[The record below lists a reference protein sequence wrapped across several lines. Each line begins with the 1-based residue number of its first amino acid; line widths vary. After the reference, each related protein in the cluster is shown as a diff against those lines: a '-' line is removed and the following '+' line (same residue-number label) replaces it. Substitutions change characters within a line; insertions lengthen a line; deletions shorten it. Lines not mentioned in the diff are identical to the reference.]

1 LRGGVLRGSRTA
13 YCRRMTDWTGAGRT
27 TAELYLRMAELELH
41 GVSTSYEA
49 LCHAV
54 SGSEA
59 VCALLERLP
68 AGKRQ
73 PNLLLGAVR
82 FLGGPVDDPATF
94 LSFVSSGWDAVA
106 DTMMTHRTQT
116 NEPGRCATLLPLLA
130 SLPQPLALVEV
141 GASAG
146 LCLYPDRY
154 SYRYATSL
162 GEHRLGDSEI
172 VLSCAV
178 TGPAPLPERL
188 PEVVWRAGLD
198 LNPLQASRADDRRW
212 LASLIWPEQ
221 VDRAERLDRALDV
234 VAADPPRLDTGD
246 LLTDL
251 PGLLADAPPD
261 ATVVVFHSAV
271 LAYLD
276 KEQRSRFTDVMQGL
290 KRTREVH
297 WVSNEAPG
305 VIGGADLDPRPRGRF
320 ILAHDS
326 RPVAVAGPHGHS
338 LDWLPAPAQV
348 RSEGS
353 PATHGTSTP

>member
-1 LRGGVLRGSRTA
+1 
-13 YCRRMTDWTGAGRT
+13 
-27 TAELYLRMAELELH
+27 MAEHELH
-41 GVSTSYEA
+41 GVSPSYEA
-49 LCHAV
+49 LSKAV
-54 SGSEA
+54 AASEA
-59 VCALLERLP
+59 VCALLDRLP
-68 AGKRQ
+68 PDKRQ

-94 LSFVSSGWDAVA
+94 LTFVTTRWVPVA

-116 NEPGRCATLLPLLA
+116 NEPGRCATLLPLLT

-146 LCLYPDRY
+146 LCLYPDQY
-154 SYRYATSL
+154 SYRYTTSR
-162 GEHRLGDSEI
+162 GEHRLGDGEI

-178 TGPAPLPERL
+178 TGPVPLPRRL
-188 PEVVWRAGLD
+188 PEVAWRAGLD
-198 LNPLQASRADDRRW
+198 LNPLQADRDDDRRW

-221 VDRAERLDRALDV
+221 VDRAARLDRALDV

-251 PGLLADAPPD
+251 PGLLAGAPPD

-276 KEQRSRFTDVMQGL
+276 QGQRRQFTHVMRDL
-290 KRTREVH
+290 NRTGVH

-320 ILAHDS
+320 ILAHDQV
-326 RPVAVAGPHGHS
+326 PVAVTGPHGHS
-338 LDWLPAPAQV
+338 LDWLP
-348 RSEGS
+348 S
-353 PATHGTSTP
+353 PRRVI

>member
-1 LRGGVLRGSRTA
+1 
-13 YCRRMTDWTGAGRT
+13 
-27 TAELYLRMAELELH
+27 
-41 GVSTSYEA
+41 
-49 LCHAV
+49 
-54 SGSEA
+54 
-59 VCALLERLP
+59 
-68 AGKRQ
+68 
-73 PNLLLGAVR
+73 
-82 FLGGPVDDPATF
+82 
-94 LSFVSSGWDAVA
+94 
-106 DTMMTHRTQT
+106 MMTHRTQT

-146 LCLYPDRY
+146 LCLYPDKY
-154 SYRYATSL
+154 SYRYATSQ
-162 GEHRLGDSEI
+162 GEHRLGDSEV

-178 TGPAPLPERL
+178 SGPAPLPERL

-276 KEQRSRFTDVMQGL
+276 KQQRRRFT
-290 KRTREVH
+290 EVIDDLRRDRDLH

-305 VIGGADLDPRPRGRF
+305 VISGADLTPRPRGRF
-320 ILAHDS
+320 ILAHDQV
-326 RPVAVAGPHGHS
+326 PVGVAGPHGHS
-338 LDWLPAPAQV
+338 LDWLPARGQV
-348 RSEGS
+348 RRESS
-353 PATHGTSTP
+353 PATHEMPTP